1 MRSTTLRTESE
12 TARLQKQIA
21 KGKAVLRE
29 LRETLEDLEDRIELA
44 RAKKRNG
51 NKPGIPW
58 EQAKKELG
66 LDDLWDKPEARP

>member
-1 MRSTTLRTESE
+1 MSATTLRRQSE
-12 TARLQKQIA
+12 LGRLQKRIA

-29 LRETLEDLEDRIELA
+29 LSETLEDLEDRLELA

-58 EQAKKELG
+58 EQAKKELS
-66 LDDLWDKPEARP
+66 LEDL